1 MNVALH
7 LIEKATQEGRLAHL
21 LLFHGG
27 SAPERRKA
35 GLAIA
40 QRLNCTSNQ
49 EGEVPCQNCPSCR
62 KIISANHPDV
72 EVIKPAKLSLGIEQ
86 ILAWQERVYR
96 KHYEGKYKVFILEEA
111 DKLTIPAANA
121 LLKVIEE
128 PPERTLIIL
137 STQNAEVLLPTI
149 QSRAQAVYFPVRG
162 EREWLESLDESID
175 DLEAKEAF
183 HMGSQN
189 PELAYEILAVGV
201 EKAREWVRGFQ
212 QAVEERDFLQ
222 LFPLFAGNKAI
233 EKKEAEIY
241 LQIFAMG
248 LGRQKEVNPRGILAV
263 GKAIEKIR
271 MQGNPRLVIE
281 GLALELFREEGI

>member
-7 LIEKATQEGRLAHL
+7 LIEKAAQEGRLAHL

-137 STQNAEVLLPTI
+137 STQNAEALLPTI
-149 QSRAQAVYFPVRG
+149 QSRAQAVYFPVLG
-162 EREWLESLDESID
+162 EREWLESLDDSID

-189 PELAYEILAVGV
+189 PELAHEILAVGV

-241 LQIFAMG
+241 LQILAMG
-248 LGRQKEVNPRGILAV
+248 LGRQKEVNPRAILAL
-263 GKAIEKIR
+263 GKAIEQIR

>member
-7 LIEKATQEGRLAHL
+7 LIEKAAQEGRLAHL

-128 PPERTLIIL
+128 PPEMTLIIL
-137 STQNAEVLLPTI
+137 STQNAEALLPTI
-149 QSRAQAVYFPVRG
+149 QSRAQAVYFPVLG

-189 PELAYEILAVGV
+189 PELAHEILAVGV

-241 LQIFAMG
+241 LQILAMG
-248 LGRQKEVNPRGILAV
+248 LGRQKEVNPRAILAL
-263 GKAIEKIR
+263 GKAIEQIR